1 MIAYYPS
8 SIGLIRIEGNEHGI
22 RELKFVEEKLFPERD
37 KLNHNILSLFTQL
50 DEYFAG
56 KRRNFEIELEVIGT
70 EFQKRVWNELLKIP
84 YGEVVTY
91 NDIALIVGDKK
102 LVRAVASAIARN
114 RLMIVIPC
122 HRVIGS
128 NGKLTGYAGGLERKS
143 WLLNHEKFYKSALYK

>member
-8 SIGLIRIEGNEHGI
+8 SIGLIRIEGNEYGI